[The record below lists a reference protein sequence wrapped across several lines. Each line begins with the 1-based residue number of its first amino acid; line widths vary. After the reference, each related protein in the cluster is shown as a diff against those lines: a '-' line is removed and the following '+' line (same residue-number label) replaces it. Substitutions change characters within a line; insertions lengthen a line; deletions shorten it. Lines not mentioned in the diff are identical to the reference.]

1 VENSKYLGIILDE
14 KLDWKEHIIELN
26 KKLTKT
32 VQAFKIVSRYLS
44 NESKY
49 KIFYAYFHSRVQ
61 YGSELYCTANTN
73 AMKSVQIKQNRA
85 LKALFHK
92 DFYTPTPKLHND
104 LKIAMVNDTCEI
116 NTLKLVHK
124 IQNGKAPEAFD
135 GYFIQNKDI
144 PGRRQGTRQ
153 DEDLSTHQFKTPI
166 TQKTFKYRGA
176 KLWNSVDKAVQ
187 NTETTKTFG
196 KSLAQSR
203 IANYPNTN

>member
-1 VENSKYLGIILDE
+1 MSFVKSFV
-14 KLDWKEHIIELN
+14 N
-26 KKLTKT
+26 KFTFLWNY
-32 VQAFKIVSRYLS
+32 IV
-44 NESKY
+44 
-49 KIFYAYFHSRVQ
+49 V
-61 YGSELYCTANTN
+61 ELY
-73 AMKSVQIKQNRA
+73 
-85 LKALFHK
+85 HK

-166 TQKTFKYRGA
+166 T
-176 KLWNSVDKAVQ
+176 
-187 NTETTKTFG
+187 
-196 KSLAQSR
+196 
-203 IANYPNTN
+203 

>member
-1 VENSKYLGIILDE
+1 
-14 KLDWKEHIIELN
+14 
-26 KKLTKT
+26 
-32 VQAFKIVSRYLS
+32 
-44 NESKY
+44 
-49 KIFYAYFHSRVQ
+49 
-61 YGSELYCTANTN
+61 
-73 AMKSVQIKQNRA
+73 
-85 LKALFHK
+85 
-92 DFYTPTPKLHND
+92 
-104 LKIAMVNDTCEI
+104 MVNDTCEI

-166 TQKTFKYRGA
+166 TQKNLQIQGA